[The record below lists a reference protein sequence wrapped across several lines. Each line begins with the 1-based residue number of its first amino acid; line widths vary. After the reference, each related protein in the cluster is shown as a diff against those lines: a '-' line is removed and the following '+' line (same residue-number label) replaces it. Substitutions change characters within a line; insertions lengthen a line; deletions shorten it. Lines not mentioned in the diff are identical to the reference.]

1 VVTRGRKLGEQVR
14 KVVLRQHERGDDLAR
29 SDVRALVDAIL
40 RLTEDTQRE
49 MTRALPP
56 RVLVL
61 RLAIMRGKA
70 SPSEI
75 AEVLDM
81 GPASVTRDIHELE
94 EEGQV
99 RIFRNPRDARF
110 FLVVPTETGIE
121 EMRRLDESGE
131 DVMFSVVANW
141 DPDEVR
147 ALSASLTRLARDW
160 TRFRNGESSSLDQA
174 DPRAAGA

>member
-1 VVTRGRKLGEQVR
+1 M
-14 KVVLRQHERGDDLAR
+14 RQHERGDDLAR

-56 RVLVL
+56 RVRVL
-61 RLAIMRGKA
+61 RLAIMRGKV

-99 RIFRNPRDARF
+99 RIFRNPRDARS